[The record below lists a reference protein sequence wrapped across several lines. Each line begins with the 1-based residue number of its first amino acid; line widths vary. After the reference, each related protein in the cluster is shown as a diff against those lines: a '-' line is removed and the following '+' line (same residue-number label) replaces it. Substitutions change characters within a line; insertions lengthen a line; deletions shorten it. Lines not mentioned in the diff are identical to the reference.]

1 MILLNDIDSGSE
13 ATGSISTDTSD
24 IDNVTDGTNLST
36 DGTENDDRGS
46 DDTEGISSTS
56 TYDS

>member
-36 DGTENDDRGS
+36 DGTENADG
-46 DDTEGISSTS
+46 
-56 TYDS
+56 Y